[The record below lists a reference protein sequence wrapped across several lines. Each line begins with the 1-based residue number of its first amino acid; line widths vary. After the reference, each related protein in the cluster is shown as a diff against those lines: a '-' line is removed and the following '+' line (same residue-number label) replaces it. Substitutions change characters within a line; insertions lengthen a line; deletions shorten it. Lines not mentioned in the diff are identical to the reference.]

1 VETAVAT
8 READDDRPVL
18 ILAQDEGRFGR
29 IGRPQRCWAP
39 PGIRPQVPA
48 QLIRE
53 SVYVFAAVAPVTGQ
67 LVSLILPE
75 ASTAMMNL
83 FLEHVSQ
90 TFAKYFIVMQV
101 DGAAWHGS
109 HDLVVPSNIRLIEQ
123 PPYSPELNPAEHLW
137 EELREKYLSN
147 RAFASLEALIE
158 VLCQGLNALAD
169 DPVTLRSLTGFPH
182 IVNVK
187 L

>member
-1 VETAVAT
+1 MEAAVAT
-8 READDDRPVL
+8 REASDERPVL

-39 PGIRPQVPA
+39 PGIRPHAPA
-48 QLIRE
+48 QFIRE
-53 SVYVFAAVAPVTGQ
+53 SVYVFAAVAPLTGD
-67 LVSLILPE
+67 LVSLILPQ

-90 TFAKYFIVMQV
+90 RLAKFFIVMQV

-109 HDLVVPSNIRLIEQ
+109 HELVVPANIRLIEQ
-123 PPYSPELNPAEHLW
+123 PPYSPEVNPAEHLW
-137 EELREKYLSN
+137 DELREKYLHN
-147 RAFASLEALIE
+147 RAFASLDALIE

-169 DPVTLRSLTGFPH
+169 DPAALRSLTGFSH

>member
-1 VETAVAT
+1 VEAAVAT
-8 READDDRPVL
+8 REAGDERPVL

-29 IGRPQRCWAP
+29 IGRPGRCWAP
-39 PGIRPQVPA
+39 PGIRPHVPA

-53 SVYVFAAVAPVTGQ
+53 SVYVFAAVAPVTGD

-90 TFAKYFIVMQV
+90 TFAQFFIVLQV

-109 HDLVVPSNIRLIEQ
+109 HDLVVPSNIRLIKQ
-123 PPYSPELNPAEHLW
+123 PPYSPEVNPAEHLW
-137 EELREKYLSN
+137 DELREKYLHN
-147 RAFASLEALIE
+147 RAFPSLDALIE

-169 DPVTLRSLTGFPH
+169 DPAALRSLTGFSH